1 MYGTTISDVALA
13 ANDRKHEKPKSSIN
27 IINADNEAEQRGNTI
42 ETRAPTP
49 SWNVAS
55 IIFSE
60 IAECDYYSKVMD
72 VPSAFTWA
80 DNPYHHIVLLDEITT
95 KIAIEI
101 KPERK

>member
-1 MYGTTISDVALA
+1 
-13 ANDRKHEKPKSSIN
+13 
-27 IINADNEAEQRGNTI
+27 
-42 ETRAPTP
+42 
-49 SWNVAS
+49 VAS